1 MKKVVLIEPQSQ
13 EDHVYKNVQM
23 PRLGLPLM
31 GAALKAAGY
40 RVELYYGTGA
50 SLPWPAIVSAD
61 FVGIST
67 TTATSSEAYRMA
79 GYLRSRG
86 LPVIIGGI
94 HAHFLPDEALG
105 HADYVVRGEADLIIV
120 PLIRALEE
128 GRLPRDLPGV
138 SFWDGR
144 EAVHNPCSAEPVEM
158 DQLPLPDFS
167 LFQGKKHFRTIPVMT
182 SRGCPYNCSFCSV
195 TLMFGR
201 RYRFRDTE
209 SVLNEL
215 AEYKGRSVFFCDDN
229 FTANA
234 ARSRELFQ
242 GMIDRQTGLKG
253 WGAQMRVEASRDPEM
268 LELMRRSGGNMA
280 FVGLESINPETLAAL
295 NKQQSLADVSECVS
309 RFHEYGIRVHGM
321 FVFGG
326 EGDTVQTIRD
336 TVDFALDCRI
346 DSVQFLILTPL
357 PGTPLF
363 DQLESEGRLLTRE
376 WELYDGHHAVFQPNR
391 LSPEELQRET
401 IAAFKR
407 FYSLRNIFGNV
418 FHTGWSTSLYR
429 SLGWWLTRH
438 FERKNR
444 WYDRALERLQG
455 CDPGP
460 VALLFKRI
468 DAAREK
474 KEAAVEKAAP
484 LQVYLIEKKGVLH
497 LRLQGLISSLN
508 LRELI
513 RTVRSYLPDR
523 CLHLVINVEG
533 LRFASSRAAASFSRF
548 LERLGERTRRL
559 QVVIPGDMDP
569 EQQKKLSGG
578 KERSRLPRFELV
590 LNKR

>member
-1 MKKVVLIEPQSQ
+1 MKTVILIEPKSQ
-13 EDHVYKNVQM
+13 EDHVYKTVQM

-50 SLPWPAIVSAD
+50 SLPWSSIISAD
-61 FVGIST
+61 YVGVST
-67 TTATSSEAYRMA
+67 TTATSSEAYRIA
-79 GYLRSRG
+79 GYLRFRG
-86 LPVIIGGI
+86 VPVIIGGI
-94 HAHFLPDEALG
+94 HAHFLPDEALR

-128 GRLPRDLPGV
+128 GRLPRELPGV
-138 SFWDGR
+138 SFWDGQ
-144 EAVHNPCSAEPVEM
+144 EAVHNPCAEVPVEL

-167 LFQGKKHFRTIPVMT
+167 LFKGKKGFRTIPVMT
-182 SRGCPYNCSFCSV
+182 SRGCPYNCTFCSV

-209 SVLNEL
+209 SVLSEL
-215 AEYKGRSVFFCDDN
+215 AAYRGRSVFFCDDN
-229 FTANA
+229 FTANP
-234 ARSRELFQ
+234 ARSKELFQ
-242 GMIDRQTGLKG
+242 GMIDRKTGLKG

-268 LELMRRSGGNMA
+268 LELMRLSGGNMA

-295 NKQQSLADVSECVS
+295 NKQQSLADVSECVR
-309 RFHEYGIRVHGM
+309 RFHEYKIRVHGM

-336 TVDFALDCRI
+336 TVDFALDSRI

-357 PGTPLF
+357 PGTPLYHE
-363 DQLESEGRLLTRE
+363 LESQGRLLTKE
-376 WELYDGHHAVFQPNR
+376 WELYDGHHAVFQPSR
-391 LSPEELQRET
+391 LSAEELQRET

-418 FHTGWSTSLYR
+418 FHTGWGTSLYR

-444 WYDRALERLQG
+444 WYDEALKQLQVS
-455 CDPGP
+455 DPTP

-468 DAAREK
+468 EAERRETAAGK
-474 KEAAVEKAAP
+474 TAS
-484 LQVYLIEKKGVLH
+484 LQVFLIEKKGVLH
-497 LRLQGLISSLN
+497 LRLQGLISRLN
-508 LRELI
+508 LRELVK
-513 RTVRSYLPDR
+513 TVRAYLPRR
-523 CLHLVINVEG
+523 CFHLVINVEG
-533 LRFASSRAAASFSRF
+533 LRFASSRAAAAFARF

-559 QVVIPGDMDP
+559 QVIVPDGMEL
-569 EQQKKLSGG
+569 EQRKSD
-578 KERSRLPRFELV
+578 KERNKLPRFELV